1 MICAQQGRAGVNGFM
16 GDGRWGSP
24 AAGDG
29 DSKKPGHGRRLT
41 KGKRR
46 EMWDGEGGL
55 VDMGFSV
62 TI

>member
-1 MICAQQGRAGVNGFM
+1 MHNRAGQALM
-16 GDGRWGSP
+16 GLWVMGVP